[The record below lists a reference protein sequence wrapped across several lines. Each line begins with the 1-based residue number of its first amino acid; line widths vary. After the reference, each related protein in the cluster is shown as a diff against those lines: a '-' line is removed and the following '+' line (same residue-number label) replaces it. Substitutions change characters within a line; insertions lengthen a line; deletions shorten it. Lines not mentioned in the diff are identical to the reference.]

1 MKSKVKSKNSKKLS
15 KYVTMS
21 KKLEKLKE
29 INKSL
34 TKRLNDLETYMFV
47 ENIVDIPI
55 IKIKENN
62 QELIIGIK

>member
-1 MKSKVKSKNSKKLS
+1 
-15 KYVTMS
+15 MS

-47 ENIVDIPI
+47 ENIVDVKT
-55 IKIKENN
+55 IKTKENN
-62 QELIIGIK
+62 REIAIGTK